1 MCVCVCVCVCAC
13 MHECMHACV
22 RVCTYAGVVCEELV
36 QYYDYIIIV
45 FEDVD
50 YMFPLIL

>member
-1 MCVCVCVCVCAC
+1 
-13 MHECMHACV
+13 MHACV
-22 RVCTYAGVVCEELV
+22 CVCEELV